1 MNINQRLINKDL
13 RQALIY
19 NNAFEA
25 FLGNVDNDRFTR
37 LSTAPMQLLY
47 AFDFKLSAEGE
58 DYWKKI
64 YLELCV

>member
-1 MNINQRLINKDL
+1 MHLRQELINKDL
-13 RQALIY
+13 KHHLIMHSVW
-19 NNAFEA
+19 EA